1 MPEDFML
8 FTKNSDMHTSTIR
21 TRFFVTFLTLVIVG
35 ITGMAAFGQSGSV
48 SAGAKKKVV
57 KKKVMS
63 ERERER
69 EREKQFKLK
78 YNAAANAK
86 AQRGPTLVPKMTFYG
101 VSEPLSEIASRPQ
114 PEISKEDGPVFENEM
129 EDVFEEPMKRARKA
143 AAADPIQTIAGSEL
157 SAVIGANFTAVAA
170 GGSAPPDTTLAVGPN
185 HIIVWVN
192 SRFSIF
198 NKSGTILSGPTSG
211 SALYA
216 GMPNLCA
223 TTNRGDPILQYDR
236 LADRWIL
243 SQFAFGSGTTAPYF
257 QCFAVSTS
265 GDPLGTYNKYSVEFS
280 AVAPSG
286 LNDYGKL
293 GVMPEAYYTSYNMF
307 QGSPAGSNS
316 GSGLCASDRVKMLA
330 GDPTATTLCAPIA
343 VYAGGGSYLPADLD
357 GTTLPTN
364 STQGGIFIRQNTA
377 PLITLIKLK
386 PNFAAGT
393 VTINDGF
400 GGAAGTSISVP
411 IPTTLRACNGTGGT
425 CIAQPGTTN
434 LLDTLGGRLMY
445 RAAYRN
451 RGGVDSLVFAQTV
464 DPDGAGTRGGAMRW
478 YEIRDPFSATPTL
491 FQVGTFDEGGTGD
504 RWMGSIAM
512 NKNGDMMMGY
522 SIANSATGLKP
533 SIGLTGRRASDPLNT
548 MQAETIAFT
557 GLGVQLTGLTRWG
570 DYTTMQVD
578 PSDDEGFCYVGQYLP
593 ADGTFNWTTRVVC
606 AKFPASSVTISGRV
620 LTAQGR
626 GVRNAVVRLTLP
638 DMTIRTVVSGPLGQ
652 FSFANVTTGQ
662 TYGLTA
668 TGRRFAFGTQ
678 NVSPT
683 SGDVTGLTIVAQ

>member
-1 MPEDFML
+1 ML
-8 FTKNSDMHTSTIR
+8 FASYPEINMPTIH
-21 TRFFVTFLTLVIVG
+21 TRFFTAFFTFVIISVAS
-35 ITGMAAFGQSGSV
+35 IAAFSQSSSV
-48 SAGAKKKVV
+48 SAGGNKRVPTKKEMTK
-57 KKKVMS
+57 
-63 ERERER
+63 RERER
-69 EREKQFKLK
+69 EAARKFRRN
-78 YNAAANAK
+78 YSPAANAR
-86 AQRGPTLVPKMTFYG
+86 AQKGPTVVPKMTYYG

-114 PEISKEDGPVFENEM
+114 PEISKEDGPVFENEL
-129 EDVFEEPMKRARKA
+129 EEVFEEPMKRARKA

-157 SAVIGANFTAVAA
+157 SAVIGANFTAISAA
-170 GGSAPPDTTLAVGPN
+170 GSAPPDTTLAVGPN

-192 SRFSIF
+192 SRFAIY

-243 SQFAFGSGTTAPYF
+243 SQFAFGAGTTAPYF

-265 GDPLGTYNKYSVEFS
+265 PDPLGTYNKYSVEFS
-280 AVAPSG
+280 SVAPSG
-286 LNDYGKL
+286 FNDYGKL
-293 GVMPEAYYTSYNMF
+293 GVMPEAYYTSYNIF
-307 QGSPAGSNS
+307 QGSPAGGNS

-343 VYAGGGSYLPADLD
+343 VYGGGGSYLPADLD

-364 STQGGIFIRQNTA
+364 STQGGIFIRQNLA
-377 PLITLIKLK
+377 PSITMIKLK
-386 PNFAAGT
+386 ANFAAGT
-393 VTINDGF
+393 VTITDGF
-400 GGAAGTSISVP
+400 GGAAGSVINVP
-411 IPTTLRACNGTGGT
+411 IPTTLRACNGGGGT
-425 CIAQPGTTN
+425 CVAQPGTTN
-434 LLDTLGGRLMY
+434 LLDTLGSRLMY

-451 RGGVDSLVFAQTV
+451 RGGVDSLVFAQAV
-464 DPDGAGTRGGAMRW
+464 DPDGLGTRGAAMRW
-478 YEIRDPFSATPTL
+478 YEIRDPFAATPTL

-504 RWMGSIAM
+504 RWMGSVAM

-533 SIGLTGRRASDPLNT
+533 SIGLTGRRFNDPLNT

-557 GLGVQLTGLTRWG
+557 GSGSQLTGLTRWG

-638 DMTIRTVVSGPLGQ
+638 DTSIRTVVSGPLGQ
-652 FSFANVTTGQ
+652 FSFANVATGQ

-668 TGRRFAFGTQ
+668 TGRRFSFGTQ